1 MQNKVKRVK
10 NEYKLNLY
18 IMEGIVITLAFVA
31 GIFGVFYMHYTTR
44 NKERLALIEK
54 GADASMF
61 RIGRDQVERT
71 SFGKVFNVLK
81 VGLFLIGGGLGVVA
95 GYLLDV
101 AGMAPGASYTSMVLI
116 LAGLGLVVYYLIAK
130 RQEK

>member
-1 MQNKVKRVK
+1 
-10 NEYKLNLY
+10 
-18 IMEGIVITLAFVA
+18 MEGIIITLAFVA
-31 GIFGVFYMHYTTR
+31 ATFGVFYMHYTTR
-44 NKERLALIEK
+44 NRERLALIEK

-61 RIGRDQVERT
+61 RIGREQSERT

-101 AGMAPGASYTSMVLI
+101 AGMYPGASYTSMILM
-116 LAGLGLVVYYLIAK
+116 LAGLGLVVYYLIAR

>member
-1 MQNKVKRVK
+1 MVKRVK
-10 NEYKLNLY
+10 IEYKSKSY
-18 IMEGIVITLAFVA
+18 IMEGIIITLAFVA
-31 GIFGVFYMHYTTR
+31 ATFGVFYMHYTTR
-44 NKERLALIEK
+44 NRERLALIEK

-61 RIGRDQVERT
+61 RIGREQSERT

-101 AGMAPGASYTSMVLI
+101 AGMYPGASYTSMILM
-116 LAGLGLVVYYLIAK
+116 LAGLGLVVYYLIAR